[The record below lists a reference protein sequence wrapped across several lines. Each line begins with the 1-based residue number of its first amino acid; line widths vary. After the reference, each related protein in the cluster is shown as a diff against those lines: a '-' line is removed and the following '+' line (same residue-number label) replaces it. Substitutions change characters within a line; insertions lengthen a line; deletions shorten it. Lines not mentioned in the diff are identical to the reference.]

1 MYDHKQIE
9 KKWQEKW
16 LSERTYQPDIKEA
29 KNPFYNL
36 MMFPYPSAEGLHV
49 GNMYAFTGADVYGRF
64 NRMQG
69 KDVLEPIGLDGFGI
83 HSENYAIKVGR
94 HPKEHA
100 KISQENF
107 YRQLKSIGN
116 GFAWENRLE
125 TYDPEYYK
133 WTQWLFIQLYRKGLV
148 YKSQAFV
155 NWCPSDKT
163 VLADEQV
170 IDGKCERCG
179 SEVERKEMSSWFF
192 RITDYAERLL
202 SGLDNINWPNK
213 IKIAQEQWI
222 GKKVGI
228 NITYNIKDTQKTIT
242 CFTTRPETNFGAT
255 FVVLSP
261 EVAKLYLEDM
271 PEDKRSKVS
280 EYIKTSLNKS
290 EQQRQE
296 EGRDKSGEF
305 TGLYAVNRLN
315 NKELP
320 VWVGD
325 FVLSGFGTGSV
336 VGVPG
341 HDLRDFEFAHKFG
354 LEVVRV
360 MVGTEGDTSPVEKS
374 DQVCENGKIMNS
386 DFLDGLDPMEA
397 SEKVMSFLEEKGWGE
412 KKVLYHLRD
421 WLISRQRYWGAPI
434 PMVDCPKCGWQA
446 VDELELP
453 VLLPEIDDFKPK
465 GDGTSPLAN
474 APAEWLS
481 VKCPSC
487 GGQATRELDVCDTF
501 LDSSWYFLR
510 YPSLNQESSNSVAF
524 DPEITKKWLPVN
536 AYIGGAEH
544 AVLHLLYARFVTM
557 VLHDLGFVGF
567 EEPFP
572 YLYGHGLIIKDGAKM
587 SKSKGNV
594 VVPDEYISKYG
605 ADTLRTYLM
614 FLGSYDQGGDFRDT
628 GIEGM
633 HRFIKKVWGL
643 YDSNPK
649 PSSDDQVT
657 IKMHQT
663 IKKVTSDLASFK
675 FNTAIAA
682 IMEYV
687 NVIKEHGASKD
698 NLQVLAQLIAPF
710 APHMAEEIW
719 CEVLGNQF
727 SIHTSQWPA
736 HDESK
741 LLSSEVSITVQVNG
755 KFRNQVVIDKEMISD
770 KAKVLDI
777 VKADTSIGKWL
788 EGKEIKDTIYVE
800 GKVINIL
807 VI

>member
-1 MYDHKQIE
+1 MYDHKLTE
-9 KKWQEKW
+9 KKWQKRWQEEKI
-16 LSERTYQPDIKEA
+16 YQPDIKDA

-69 KDVLEPIGLDGFGI
+69 EDVLEPIGLDGFGI

-100 KISQENF
+100 QISENNF
-107 YRQLKSIGN
+107 YNQLQSIGN
-116 GFAWENRLE
+116 SFAWDNRIE
-125 TYDPEYYK
+125 TYDPDYYK
-133 WTQWLFIQLYRKGLV
+133 WTQWLFIQLYKKGLA
-148 YKSQAFV
+148 YKSKAFV

-170 IDGKCERCG
+170 IDGKCERCN

-192 RITDYAERLL
+192 KITEYAERLL
-202 SGLDNINWPNK
+202 DGLNDINWPNK
-213 IKIAQEQWI
+213 IKIAQDQWI
-222 GKKVGI
+222 GKKQGI
-228 NITYNIKDTQKTIT
+228 NIAYNIKDTQKSIV

-255 FVVLSP
+255 FIVLSP
-261 EVAKLYLEDM
+261 EVAKDYLDII
-271 PEDKRSKVS
+271 PEDKRKLVE

-315 NKELP
+315 GRELP

-325 FVLSGFGTGSV
+325 FVLSGFGTGAV

-341 HDLRDFEFAHKFG
+341 HDKRDFEFAHKFG

-360 MVGTEGDTSPVEKS
+360 MVGTDGDTSPVEKG
-374 DQVCENGKIMNS
+374 DQVCENGKMVNS
-386 DFLDGLDPMEA
+386 DFLDGLDPKEA
-397 SEKVMSFLEEKGWGE
+397 SEKVISFLEEKGWGE
-412 KKVLYHLRD
+412 RKTLYHLRD

-434 PMVDCPKCGWQA
+434 PMVNCSKCGWQPVA
-446 VDELELP
+446 ESELP
-453 VLLPEIDDFKPK
+453 VVLPEISDFKPK

-474 APAEWLS
+474 APSEWLS

-487 GGQATRELDVCDTF
+487 EGEAKRETDVSDTF

-510 YPSLNQESSNSVAF
+510 YPSLNLENSENEPF
-524 DPEITKKWLPVN
+524 DPEVTKKWLPVN
-536 AYIGGAEH
+536 TYIGGAEH

-557 VLHDLGFVGF
+557 VLHDLGKVSFD
-567 EEPFP
+567 EPFP
-572 YLYGHGLIIKDGAKM
+572 YLFGHGLIIKDGAKM

-594 VVPDEYISKYG
+594 VVPDEYINKFG

-643 YDSNPK
+643 FENNNALKDENL
-649 PSSDDQVT
+649 VT

-663 IKKVTSDLASFK
+663 IKKVTNDLGSFK

-687 NVIKEHGASKD
+687 NIMKEQGASEK
-698 NLQVLAQLIAPF
+698 NLEALAQLIAPF

-719 CEVLGNQF
+719 CEVLGKEF
-727 SIHTSQWPA
+727 SIHKSAWPTY
-736 HDESK
+736 DEAQ
-741 LLSSEVSITVQVNG
+741 LVFNEVSLTVQVNG
-755 KFRNQVVIDKEMISD
+755 KFRGQVVVDKEIILD
-770 KAKVLDI
+770 KNRVLET
-777 VKADTSIGKWL
+777 VKDDPTIAKWL
-788 EGKEIKDTIYVE
+788 EGKEVKDTIYVE